1 MSVFTKA
8 DIEIDTFTEY
18 RKHGESIEDL
28 YAYLKELKSQGVYV
42 VDVTLVSTRTYE
54 SSYCGTKVYY
64 EYMIRVVRPKY
75 HVQLT
80 VNRRDDRTYTYHF
93 HRSESL
99 GFFKSAEEA
108 EAVRKEYLAK
118 SDEGVRYYV
127 DIECFEPLKGS
138 I

>member
-1 MSVFTKA
+1 MSVFTKS

-28 YAYLKELKSQGVYV
+28 YAYLEDLKSQGVYI

-54 SSYCGTKVYY
+54 SSYYGTKVYY

-75 HVQLT
+75 HVEVT
-80 VNRRDDRTYTYHF
+80 INRRDERTFSYRF
-93 HRSESL
+93 EKSESL

-108 EAVRKEYLAK
+108 EAIRKEYLEK
-118 SDEGVRYYV
+118 SIDGVQYYV
-127 DIECFEPLKGS
+127 DIERFEPLKGS

>member
-28 YAYLKELKSQGVYV
+28 YAYLEDLKSQGVYI

-54 SSYCGTKVYY
+54 SSYYVTKVYY

-75 HVQLT
+75 HVEVT
-80 VNRRDDRTYTYHF
+80 INRRDERTFSYRF
-93 HRSESL
+93 EKSESL

-108 EAVRKEYLAK
+108 EAIRKEYLEK
-118 SDEGVRYYV
+118 SIDGVQYYV
-127 DIECFEPLKGS
+127 DIERFEPLKGS

>member
-1 MSVFTKA
+1 MSVYTKA

-28 YAYLKELKSQGVYV
+28 YAYLEELKSQRVYV

-54 SSYCGTKVYY
+54 SSYYGTKVYY
-64 EYMIRVVRPKY
+64 EYLIRVIRPKY
-75 HVQLT
+75 QVEVT
-80 VNRRDDRTYTYHF
+80 VNRRDDRDYSFHF

-99 GFFKSAEEA
+99 GFFKSAEEV
-108 EAVRKEYLAK
+108 ESIRKEYLAK
-118 SDEGVRYYV
+118 STTDVQFIV
-127 DIECFEPLKGS
+127 DIKCFEPLNES

>member
-28 YAYLKELKSQGVYV
+28 YAYLEDLKSQGVYV

-54 SSYCGTKVYY
+54 SSYYGIKVYY
-64 EYMIRVVRPKY
+64 EYMIRLIRPKY
-75 HVQLT
+75 QVYLT
-80 VNRRDDRTYTYHF
+80 VNRLDDRDYSFYF

-108 EAVRKEYLAK
+108 ENVRKESLAK
-118 SDEGVRYYV
+118 STKDVQYIV
-127 DIECFEPLKGS
+127 DIKRFEPLNES

>member
-1 MSVFTKA
+1 MSVFTKV

-28 YAYLKELKSQGVYV
+28 YAYLEDLKSQGVYI

-54 SSYCGTKVYY
+54 SSYYGTKVYY

-75 HVQLT
+75 HVEVT
-80 VNRRDDRTYTYHF
+80 INRRDERTFSYRF
-93 HRSESL
+93 EKSESL

-108 EAVRKEYLAK
+108 EAIRKEYLEK
-118 SDEGVRYYV
+118 SIDGVQYYV
-127 DIECFEPLKGS
+127 DIERFEPLKGS

>member
-1 MSVFTKA
+1 MPVFTKA

-28 YAYLKELKSQGVYV
+28 YAYLEDLKSQGVYI

-54 SSYCGTKVYY
+54 SSYYGTKVYY

-75 HVQLT
+75 HVEVT
-80 VNRRDDRTYTYHF
+80 INRRDERTFLYRF
-93 HRSESL
+93 EKSESL

-108 EAVRKEYLAK
+108 EAIRKEYLGK
-118 SDEGVRYYV
+118 SIDGVRYYI
-127 DIECFEPLKGS
+127 DIECFEPLKES

>member
-18 RKHGESIEDL
+18 RKHEESIEDL
-28 YAYLKELKSQGVYV
+28 YAYLEELESQGVYV

-54 SSYCGTKVYY
+54 SSCYGTEVYY
-64 EYMIRVVRPKY
+64 EYMLRLVRPKY

-80 VNRRDDRTYTYHF
+80 VNRGDERTHSYRF
-93 HRSESL
+93 EKSESL

-108 EAVRKEYLAK
+108 EAIRKEYLAK
-118 SDEGVRYYV
+118 STTDVQFIV
-127 DIECFEPLKGS
+127 DVECFGPLNES

>member
-18 RKHGESIEDL
+18 RKCGESIEDL
-28 YAYLKELKSQGVYV
+28 YAYLEELKSQGVYV

-54 SSYCGTKVYY
+54 SSYSRTNVYY
-64 EYMIRVVRPKY
+64 EYMIRVIRPKY

-80 VNRRDDRTYTYHF
+80 VNRRDDRTYTYRF
-93 HRSESL
+93 HKSESL
-99 GFFKSAEEA
+99 GFFKSEEEA
-108 EAVRKEYLAK
+108 KAIRKEYLEK
-118 SDEGVRYYV
+118 SIDGVQYYV
-127 DIECFEPLKGS
+127 DIKRFEPLKES

>member
-28 YAYLKELKSQGVYV
+28 YAYLEELKSQGVYV

-54 SSYCGTKVYY
+54 SSYYETKVYY
-64 EYMIRVVRPKY
+64 EYLIRVIRPKY
-75 HVQLT
+75 QVYLT
-80 VNRRDDRTYTYHF
+80 INHRDDRDYKHYH

-99 GFFKSAEEA
+99 GFFKSAEKA
-108 EAVRKEYLAK
+108 EAIKKKNILRK
-118 SDEGVRYYV
+118 
-127 DIECFEPLKGS
+127 ILKMFS
-138 I
+138 IS

>member
-28 YAYLKELKSQGVYV
+28 YAYLEDLKSQGVYI

-54 SSYCGTKVYY
+54 SSYYGTKVYY

-75 HVQLT
+75 HVEVT
-80 VNRRDDRTYTYHF
+80 INRRDERTFSYRF
-93 HRSESL
+93 EKSESL

-108 EAVRKEYLAK
+108 EAIRKEYLEK
-118 SDEGVRYYV
+118 SIDGVQYYV
-127 DIECFEPLKGS
+127 DIERFEPLKGS